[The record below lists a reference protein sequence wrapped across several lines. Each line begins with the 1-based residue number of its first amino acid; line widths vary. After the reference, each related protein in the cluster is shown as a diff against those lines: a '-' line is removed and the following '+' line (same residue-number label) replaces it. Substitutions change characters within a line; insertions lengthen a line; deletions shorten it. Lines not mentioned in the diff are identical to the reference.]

1 MSTQR
6 PTDRPAV
13 PSLLREL
20 NERVVLD
27 VVREHHP
34 IHRAEVARRTG
45 LSKPTVGLALK
56 SLSDSGLVRETGV
69 EREGRGRAGS
79 LFEPVADVGLV
90 LGIDIGAR
98 FVRAALA
105 DLGGSLLG
113 RVDVGLTK
121 SRGAISASKVAEA
134 VERAVE
140 QVITAAGVNRDN
152 VVAAV
157 VGSPG
162 VIDPISGVLS
172 VVGTIPALDGVDLAA
187 LLSNQLNLSVTVEND
202 VNLMALGEQANG
214 HGRDVEDFAVVS
226 VGTGLGAGLILR
238 GELYRGTRGAAGEID
253 FVPFR
258 EAGERIDPSAAGIVA
273 VAEALSANRGG
284 SANGR
289 TSSRGAT
296 NAASVDI
303 APSAPELFE
312 AARHGDPLGRKV
324 VDAEARAIAVHLAT
338 LSAVVDLELVVLAGG
353 IGRNGDLLLTPVRE
367 QVTRLVPYPP
377 RIDVSSLGDDAVL
390 AGALAVAR
398 RVALD
403 HVFTHRTLHERTTG

>member
-1 MSTQR
+1 MSIQR

-34 IHRAEVARRTG
+34 IHRAEVARHTG

-56 SLSDSGLVRETGV
+56 SLADSGLVRETGV

-79 LFEPVADVGLV
+79 LFEPVADIGLV
-90 LGIDIGAR
+90 LGIDVGAR

-105 DLGGSLLG
+105 DLDGSLLG

-121 SRGAISASKVAEA
+121 GRAAISAATVAEA
-134 VERAVE
+134 AERAVE
-140 QVITAAGVNRDN
+140 QVVAGAGVDRDN
-152 VVAAV
+152 VVAAI

-162 VIDPISGVLS
+162 VVDPISGVLS

-187 LLSNQLNLSVTVEND
+187 LLSNQLNLPVTVEND

-214 HGRDVEDFAVVS
+214 HGRDVDDFAVIS

-253 FVPFR
+253 FVPFS
-258 EAGERIDPSAAGIVA
+258 ETGERIDPSAAGIIA
-273 VAEALSANRGG
+273 AAASLSLSRGG
-284 SANGR
+284 NSNGR
-289 TSSRGAT
+289 TPSRGS
-296 NAASVDI
+296 AAADI
-303 APSAPELFE
+303 APTAPELFE
-312 AARHGDPLGRKV
+312 AARHGDPLGRRV
-324 VDAEARAIAVHLAT
+324 VDAEARAIAIHLAT

-367 QVTRLVPYPP
+367 HVARLVPYPP

-398 RVALD
+398 RAALD

>member
-6 PTDRPAV
+6 TTDRPAV

-34 IHRAEVARRTG
+34 IHRAEVARHTG

-56 SLSDSGLVRETGV
+56 SLADSGLVRETGV

-79 LFEPVADVGLV
+79 LFEPVADIGLV
-90 LGIDIGAR
+90 LGIDVGAR

-105 DLGGSLLG
+105 DLDGTLLG

-121 SRGAISASKVAEA
+121 GRAAISAATVAEA
-134 VERAVE
+134 AERAVG
-140 QVITAAGVNRDN
+140 QVVAGAGVDRVN

-162 VIDPISGVLS
+162 VVDPISGVLS

-187 LLSNQLNLSVTVEND
+187 LLSNQLNLPVTVEND

-214 HGRDVEDFAVVS
+214 HGRDVDDFAVVS

-253 FVPFR
+253 FVPFA
-258 EAGERIDPSAAGIVA
+258 ETGERVDPSAAGIIA
-273 VAEALSANRGG
+273 AAASFSASRGG
-284 SANGR
+284 SSNGR
-289 TSSRGAT
+289 HPSRGSAAT
-296 NAASVDI
+296 DI
-303 APSAPELFE
+303 APTAPELFE

-324 VDAEARAIAVHLAT
+324 VDAEARAIAIHLAT

-367 QVTRLVPYPP
+367 QVARLVPYPP

-398 RVALD
+398 RAALD
-403 HVFTHRTLHERTTG
+403 HVFTNRTLHERTTG